1 MFKRSVSYRPIPPRN
16 WLGRDLEC
24 DSRCGRVAT
33 YAQFECL
40 VNSGRGIRARHFLS
54 TRIEKLKQ
62 FRPTFLRILDLC
74 LHRKLK
80 ERDIEIYFAPN
91 RRVSSLSRRG
101 SRFNQI
107 VQLVARCNISATVC
121 SRSNELNGVNRF
133 RDLISSIN
141 LSLFFFF
148 SAYLFSEKPARS
160 DNFEGYAP
168 RIFSATARI
177 DESTFSLFLR
187 KAWNRVSNHRAR
199 DSTEYNRQPC
209 TKYAYLPV
217 STILELTIRARLVES

>member
-1 MFKRSVSYRPIPPRN
+1 MSLLCHGEGV
-16 WLGRDLEC
+16 DLIK
-24 DSRCGRVAT
+24 SS
-33 YAQFECL
+33 
-40 VNSGRGIRARHFLS
+40 NLS
-54 TRIEKLKQ
+54 HS
-62 FRPTFLRILDLC
+62 F
-74 LHRKLK
+74 
-80 ERDIEIYFAPN
+80 
-91 RRVSSLSRRG
+91 
-101 SRFNQI
+101 
-107 VQLVARCNISATVC
+107 ARCNISVC

-141 LSLFFFF
+141 LSFFF

>member
-1 MFKRSVSYRPIPPRN
+1 MSSVFKRSVSYRPIPPRN

-107 VQLVARCNISATVC
+107 VQLVARCTISATVC

-141 LSLFFFF
+141 LSLFFSAHICLAKNPPAATISRATHLGFF
-148 SAYLFSEKPARS
+148 PPRHGSTSQRLAFFCERLGIAFRIIAIQRSIIGNPAQSTLIFR
-160 DNFEGYAP
+160 FQP
-168 RIFSATARI
+168 RINDSCAAR
-177 DESTFSLFLR
+177 
-187 KAWNRVSNHRAR
+187 
-199 DSTEYNRQPC
+199 
-209 TKYAYLPV
+209 
-217 STILELTIRARLVES
+217 